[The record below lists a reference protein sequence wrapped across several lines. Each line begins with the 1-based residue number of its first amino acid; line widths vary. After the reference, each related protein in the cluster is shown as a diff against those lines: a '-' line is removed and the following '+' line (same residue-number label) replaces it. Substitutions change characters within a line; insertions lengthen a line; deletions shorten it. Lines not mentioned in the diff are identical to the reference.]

1 MTKKI
6 TILLS
11 LAMLA
16 LGSFAFSMDS
26 VADTVNEYGNLGTAS
41 SSCTAG
47 SADADSGS
55 HVHVAGCCAGD

>member
-11 LAMLA
+11 LAILA

-26 VADTVNEYGNLGTAS
+26 VSDTVNEYGSLGTAS

-55 HVHVAGCCAGD
+55 DVTRLLQR